1 MKDFFLNKKCDF
13 VVNSYHLNLYKN
25 GVLFFS
31 LININGLIDKNT
43 KKNIKNE
50 KTYNI

>member
-1 MKDFFLNKKCDF
+1 MKDFLNKKCDF

-31 LININGLIDKNT
+31 LININGLIDKIQ
-43 KKNIKNE
+43 KNIKNE